1 MNLTDLQMELRTIEE
16 HISLLHH
23 QIEKMK
29 PQTADQ
35 QKTDFEKITK
45 LAAQHPLVNTRIKE
59 APKEVQKLI
68 MGSLVFL
75 VLAEK
80 TDIYSRLL
88 YLCRL
93 SKGSGYDLSAE
104 ELYQLGLAFERSD
117 LDKLGKDLADY
128 KYTYLVEAL
137 IVANLSGEASEKTI
151 SLIADLANLMK
162 CDKEEMR
169 VLGMM
174 AKSVLLG
181 NPDYM
186 LEMPVPSTN
195 RWGGKLRDFIPSNWV
210 EKHREFCG
218 LLCIAEYK
226 ESWYTPE
233 HCRFTAKDG
242 TEVSYGTYHL
252 CEIKECMQS
261 GSIVKRG
268 DTICT
273 YTEKIAEESKNALL
287 SALSI
292 FGAYEYKTME
302 KIVKAPCDGVIY
314 FVKYQKPSTI
324 REKNDEYMAIYVTSY
339 FDEHSE
345 LSNWC
350 KSTSQLLNA
359 LKAEEEQQ

>member
-16 HISLLHH
+16 HISALHH

-29 PQTADQ
+29 PQTAGQ

-68 MGSLVFL
+68 MGSFVFL

-93 SKGSGYDLSAE
+93 SKGSGCDLSAE

-137 IVANLSGEASEKTI
+137 IVANLSGEASAETL
-151 SLIADLANLMK
+151 SSIADLANLMK
-162 CDKEEMR
+162 CGKEEMC

-174 AKSVLLG
+174 AKSILLG

-186 LEMPVPSTN
+186 LEMPVPFKN
-195 RWGGKLRDFIPSNWV
+195 RWSGKLKEFISSGWV
-210 EKHREFCG
+210 EKHRELCG
-218 LLCIAEYK
+218 LLCMTEYRNPGFFTVMNMWTNSKK
-226 ESWYTPE
+226 EDYFE
-233 HCRFTAKDG
+233 FHI
-242 TEVSYGTYHL
+242 
-252 CEIKECMQS
+252 CEMKKRPPD

-268 DTICT
+268 DVICT
-273 YTEKIAEESKNALL
+273 YTEKGRNITDGL
-287 SALSI
+287 
-292 FGAYEYKTME
+292 FGPSYETEAVEKT
-302 KIVKAPCDGVIY
+302 VKAPCDGVVY
-314 FVKYQKPSTI
+314 FVETQRSS
-324 REKNDEYMAIYVTSY
+324 EVEGKNDEYMAIYVISY
-339 FDEHSE
+339 FDDHSE
-345 LSNWC
+345 FSNWY
-350 KSTSQLLNA
+350 KITGRVSVFEHRQ
-359 LKAEEEQQ
+359 AEEEQQ